1 MSIRSRLTSALG
13 ALLGEPVSP
22 VAVAEIAYLRSTV
35 ARLSEHLD
43 DIRCDLAGAGV
54 PIPEDDDPETTPRRM
69 VRALFSRWDDSRE
82 MADKLLD
89 ESIAACDILGID
101 RAGDYDYLATLR
113 ALKERADGKA
123 AKPAPAVPE
132 ARRMA
137 ILRAWVEH
145 VELRGAFPTAAELG
159 RFMFSL
165 YDAFAGIGSETI
177 AENARRLIG
186 SDFSSNGKQGAPLTL
201 TEKGRAALADSARVA
216 S

>member
-1 MSIRSRLTSALG
+1 MTAALRL
-13 ALLGEPVSP
+13 
-22 VAVAEIAYLRSTV
+22 
-35 ARLSEHLD
+35 
-43 DIRCDLAGAGV
+43 
-54 PIPEDDDPETTPRRM
+54 
-69 VRALFSRWDDSRE
+69 
-82 MADKLLD
+82 
-89 ESIAACDILGID
+89 
-101 RAGDYDYLATLR
+101 
-113 ALKERADGKA
+113 
-123 AKPAPAVPE
+123 PAPAVPE